1 MSMFKLLLIEA
12 FEQSYEIRYRL
23 STSDRI
29 TESINN
35 CLLVVDLSIGDLVD
49 LLLDETELL

>member
-12 FEQSYEIRYRL
+12 FEQGYEIRYRL